1 MNEIETLAE
10 FFAKLFTPAQQGAL
24 LLITFCVLA
33 VTQMFKPIF
42 FGLFYT
48 SKLRDPEKEKIKR
61 NAIIHL
67 FVFIAGITGGVIGHF
82 ISIPQQP
89 LWFWVVTGL
98 LSGIGSIVLFKLS
111 LGVDWLGVLGLEK
124 KRKDDEH

>member
-1 MNEIETLAE
+1 MEMNEIETLAE
-10 FFAKLFTPAQQGAL
+10 FFAKLFTPTQQGAL

-42 FGLFYT
+42 FGFYPMT
-48 SKLRDPEKEKIKR
+48 KDKDKPKK

-67 FVFIAGITGGVIGHF
+67 FVFVTGITGGMIGHY

-98 LSGIGSIVLFKLS
+98 LSGIGSIALFKLS
-111 LGVDWLGVLGLEK
+111 LGVDWLGVFGLEK
-124 KRKDDEH
+124 KKNDEP

>member
-10 FFAKLFTPAQQGAL
+10 FFAKLFTPTQQGAL

-42 FGLFYT
+42 FGFYPMP
-48 SKLRDPEKEKIKR
+48 KDKDKPKK

-67 FVFIAGITGGVIGHF
+67 FVFVAGITGGMIGHY

-98 LSGIGSIVLFKLS
+98 LSGIGSIALFKLS
-111 LGVDWLGVLGLEK
+111 LGVDWLGVFGLEK
-124 KRKDDEH
+124 KKNDES

>member
-1 MNEIETLAE
+1 
-10 FFAKLFTPAQQGAL
+10 
-24 LLITFCVLA
+24 
-33 VTQMFKPIF
+33 MFKPIF
-42 FGLFYT
+42 FGFFPMD
-48 SKLRDPEKEKIKR
+48 KAKDKKKK

-67 FVFIAGITGGVIGHF
+67 FVFVSGVIGGVVGYQ

-124 KRKDDEH
+124 KKKNPDE